1 MMSGFDGGG
10 GGVIKPNLAVRQVPV
25 QRSKL
30 ISVAFN
36 RFNTFFFGKLLK
48 REKKNYFVKI
58 RCSNRFE
65 SHFIARKN
73 LFNSL
78 VFY

>member
-1 MMSGFDGGG
+1 MMSLSGFDGGG

-36 RFNTFFFGKLLK
+36 RFNTFFLWRTSKK
-48 REKKNYFVKI
+48 SEKK
-58 RCSNRFE
+58 
-65 SHFIARKN
+65 
-73 LFNSL
+73 
-78 VFY
+78 